1 MNRKDRTILSKIKTS
16 YVVAMI
22 ELMVLTGICFGLTTG
37 KLQIARG
44 QQYHGVGMI
53 CLILL
58 DVMIVIGCIYSV
70 STVIGCIRKPL
81 EELKKSSVELAAGK
95 VDVELKKY
103 YNDEIGEVLDVY
115 AKIIKNT
122 KENAMLAQ
130 KIANGDL
137 TVEVLP
143 HSVEDELG
151 RALKELVENNNNVLT
166 GIKESSFQLSAGA
179 EQVAGASQAL
189 AQGSTQQA
197 SAIEQITASM
207 NEIAKETN
215 ENATQA
221 TTGNKLIHE
230 VGEEA
235 KNGNEQMHNMIEAM
249 NDINTS
255 SHNISKV
262 IKVIDDIAFQTNI
275 LALNATVEAARAG
288 VHGKGFAEEVKNLAE
303 KSAAAANET
312 AEMIQSSIDKVEEGV
327 KIADETAAS
336 LTKIVESLENVV
348 EIISNIAT
356 TSNEQATAVAQINQA
371 IMQVSQVIQ
380 TNSATSEQCASAS
393 EELANQSQ
401 ALRDTISRYKL
412 KENTYRNPMYA
423 DSYNRRNSY
432 MPQAGN
438 NEQIISLDGDF
449 GKY

>member
-1 MNRKDRTILSKIKTS
+1 
-16 YVVAMI
+16 
-22 ELMVLTGICFGLTTG
+22 
-37 KLQIARG
+37 
-44 QQYHGVGMI
+44 
-53 CLILL
+53 
-58 DVMIVIGCIYSV
+58 
-70 STVIGCIRKPL
+70 
-81 EELKKSSVELAAGK
+81 
-95 VDVELKKY
+95 
-103 YNDEIGEVLDVY
+103 
-115 AKIIKNT
+115 
-122 KENAMLAQ
+122 
-130 KIANGDL
+130 
-137 TVEVLP
+137 
-143 HSVEDELG
+143 
-151 RALKELVENNNNVLT
+151 
-166 GIKESSFQLSAGA
+166 
-179 EQVAGASQAL
+179 
-189 AQGSTQQA
+189 
-197 SAIEQITASM
+197 
-207 NEIAKETN
+207 
-215 ENATQA
+215 
-221 TTGNKLIHE
+221 
-230 VGEEA
+230 
-235 KNGNEQMHNMIEAM
+235 MIEAM

-255 SHNISKV
+255 SHNISKI
-262 IKVIDDIAFQTNI
+262 IKVIDYIAFQTNI

-288 VHGKGFAEEVKNLAE
+288 AHGKGFAVVAEEVKNLAE

-348 EIISNIAT
+348 EIISSIAT